1 MIMNNENSIQNQI
14 EKEAGIVLGNNW
26 QKEFY
31 AYINH
36 LANTNFEKLVYLLYR
51 IDVSEH
57 KITALLNTKSA
68 TNAGDLI
75 AAAILERL
83 EEKKVTRE
91 QYQQNTDGSAEE
103 KW

>member
-1 MIMNNENSIQNQI
+1 MNECSTSKQQI
-14 EKEAGIVLGNNW
+14 EKEAGIVLTDNW
-26 QKEFY
+26 EKEFY
-31 AYINH
+31 ELINH

-51 IDVSEH
+51 IDVNEN
-57 KITALLNTKSA
+57 KITALLNNKSD

-83 EEKKVTRE
+83 EEKKVTRAK
-91 QYQQNTDGSAEE
+91 YQQSNDGSEEE